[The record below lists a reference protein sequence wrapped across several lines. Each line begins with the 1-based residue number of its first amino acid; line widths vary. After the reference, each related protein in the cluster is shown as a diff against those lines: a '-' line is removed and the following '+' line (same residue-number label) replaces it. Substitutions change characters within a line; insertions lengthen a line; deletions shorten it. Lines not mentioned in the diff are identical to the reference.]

1 MTRTIRWISLIV
13 LAALLLAACA
23 PAAKSSADCPGT
35 GPQTVQDLKCREI
48 TVAVENAYLP
58 FNYILVSTGEAA
70 GWDYD
75 VWNELCSRL
84 NCVPVYTEAA
94 WDGMI
99 QAVSNGQYDAAGDG
113 ITITAERAKIVDF
126 SDGYIA
132 IQQRLMVRKGE
143 TRFSSIEDF
152 VSQEGLVLGTQAN
165 TTNYETATTYLPET
179 RIKGFE
185 QMPFAIQALI
195 NEDVDAVII
204 DQVAGLGY
212 LGDNGDKIEFVG
224 DPIVSEEL
232 GFAFPKGSDL
242 VDPIN
247 KALAAM
253 KADGTLDAIN
263 LKYFGPDFNV
273 TSEDVK

>member
-1 MTRTIRWISLIV
+1 MTRTIRLISLIV

-75 VWNELCSRL
+75 VWNELCTRL

-113 ITITAERAKIVDF
+113 ITITAERAKIIDF

-224 DPIVSEEL
+224 APIVSEEL

>member
-1 MTRTIRWISLIV
+1 MTRTIRLISLIV

-58 FNYILVSTGEAA
+58 FNYILVATGEAA

-179 RIKGFE
+179 RLKGFE

-273 TSEDVK
+273 TCVDVK